1 LREPDTR
8 ITMKLVYTLAGLA
21 TVLATGSQAFQL
33 TTKNVRQLQTNL
45 EDRVEQ
51 KYLNMKR
58 QLRQK
63 RGLFDGVLDQLAGEI
78 NINEYN
84 EAAADCEMSTAGFW
98 QDCRQCIAQQCTSYM
113 SQQCGSSLVP
123 AELRGSNDFSDFLAS
138 RMAKVS
144 PSIPEINRYLDILSN
159 DGVKAEVDYQMNG
172 ADLKLSTRNR
182 RSCSGDGCQ
191 IDCQQFVASANNM
204 EVKCV
209 NYNDLPQPLNAGAD
223 EAANDDKY
231 PHTTD
236 DAIFGNW
243 KFTVQATHGHEMA
256 EQGLSADG
264 SIQIK
269 LSVVDSDGDDYGI
282 YDDSDNG
289 LFGVPGFQS
298 NPDLVKID
306 DDYSYGELRVSETRY
321 PAQSGENAEC
331 NGAGCM
337 HLGGNQFEVET
348 EFNDD
353 YNGFKFNCD
362 GNESANCNQMI
373 MDMPLEQIGN
383 AEASEENSETGNLPC
398 DEGGE
403 PVEEIEPVD
412 ENFEGLFS
420 EDIDSQS
427 FCDTIGGCTDVPFV
441 RRSSR
446 GNNQRFNRAA
456 KASICQNLE
465 TMPETCTMLGFN
477 CGSCDKRISQECPD
491 YHALR
496 SELSKKISAA
506 SSLAEEFQTLTKANF
521 EQVKFLHALNVD
533 GAKAIYVQSAT
544 KDGDNVQ
551 LSIRVGSPS
560 QAVNVLVAAKIKSAD
575 EWPAV
580 SQKVADKVVEL
591 F

>member
-1 LREPDTR
+1 
-8 ITMKLVYTLAGLA
+8 MKLVYTLAGLA

-33 TTKNVRQLQTNL
+33 STKNVRQLQNSI

-51 KYLNMKR
+51 KYMNAKR

-78 NINEYN
+78 NINDYN
-84 EAAADCEMSTAGFW
+84 QAAADCQMSTSGFW
-98 QDCRQCIAQQCTSYM
+98 QECRQCIAQQCTSYM
-113 SQQCGSSLVP
+113 SRQCGSSL
-123 AELRGSNDFSDFLAS
+123 AQANELRSSNDFSEFLAS
-138 RMAKVS
+138 RMAEVS
-144 PSIPEINRYLDILSN
+144 PSIPEINRYLDILSK

-182 RSCSGDGCQ
+182 RAQDDDA
-191 IDCQQFVASANNM
+191 IDCQQFVSSANNM

-209 NYNDLPQPLNAGAD
+209 NYNDAPQPLSAEQSEED
-223 EAANDDKY
+223 QF

-256 EQGLSADG
+256 EQGLSSDG

-269 LSVVDSDGDDYGI
+269 LSVVDSDGDDYGL
-282 YDDSDNG
+282 YDDSSDN
-289 LFGVPGFQS
+289 LFGVPGFVPT
-298 NPDLVKID
+298 NPDLVKVN
-306 DDYSYGELRVSETRY
+306 DYAYGELTASETHY

-348 EFNDD
+348 EFSEHYKN
-353 YNGFKFNCD
+353 FKFNCD
-362 GNESANCNQMI
+362 GNESADCNQMI
-373 MDMPLEQIGN
+373 MDMPLESL
-383 AEASEENSETGNLPC
+383 EASSEEAASETENLPC
-398 DEGGE
+398 DGEG
-403 PVEEIEPVD
+403 EPVD
-412 ENFEGLFS
+412 EEPDAGIENFFNEN
-420 EDIDSQS
+420 EDV
-427 FCDTIGGCTDVPFV
+427 FCDAIGGCTDVPFV

-456 KASICQNLE
+456 KRELCQDLNK
-465 TMPETCTMLGFN
+465 MPETCTMLGFE
-477 CGSCDKRISQECPD
+477 CSACDTKISEQCPE
-491 YHALR
+491 YHELR
-496 SELSKKISAA
+496 SELSKKISDA
-506 SSLAEEFQTLTKANF
+506 SSLAEEFQTLTKRNF

-533 GAKAIYVQSAT
+533 GSKAIYVQSAT
-544 KDGDNVQ
+544 KDGENVS
-551 LSIRVGSPS
+551 LSIRVGSAD

-575 EWPAV
+575 EWPMV
-580 SQKVADKVVEL
+580 SKKVANKVAEL